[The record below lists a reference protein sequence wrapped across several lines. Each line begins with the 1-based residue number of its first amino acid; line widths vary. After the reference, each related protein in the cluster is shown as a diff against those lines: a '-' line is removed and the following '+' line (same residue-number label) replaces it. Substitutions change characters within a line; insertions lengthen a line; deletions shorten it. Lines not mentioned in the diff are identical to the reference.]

1 MGRPYLFFLQL
12 FFLIINTSLLFS
24 QTNKTDSAMEFK
36 KVIPGKEYEASG
48 LKRFFW
54 GNNYRDEWTIP
65 ATVRILK
72 LDSAEA
78 EYEELS
84 QNDSYQTLNLHVK
97 NAKGKE
103 YLIRPVDKHLGQN
116 LPPLFRGTFIDKR
129 LRDGGSASNP
139 YAGSP
144 VPALAAAAK
153 IYSSNIYYRYLP
165 SQPALGDK
173 NNTFADKFYV
183 FEEIAPGNF
192 KNYIST
198 TTLLDRLNSDPGIS
212 IDEQALI
219 KARLF
224 DMFLNDWNRHEQHWL
239 WGETKNGNK
248 VTYIPLP
255 VNRDQA
261 LSNYDGLLF
270 GAGIGAGNLNYFQK
284 FKNDIPNVKFINQ
297 REKDFD
303 RRLLNQAGLEAWQS
317 AAKDLQQ
324 SLTDTAIEEAVKHF
338 PPEIYARIGAE
349 ITAKLKER
357 RKHIVEWANE
367 YYRFISKEVQITG
380 SEGNDYFDVQRISNN
395 EVRIQVSS
403 MDNNSLFYSR
413 TFRSSETKEIRLFG
427 LNGNDTYRISGN
439 SNNSIS
445 IKISDGINNDS
456 VIDVSSLSEKN
467 RSIIVYA
474 KDGIKTNGKN
484 SIYINHDTTFRSY
497 NYNWFRYNRRSLSPH
512 IFYSTEDRLYAA
524 VTYRVISNSWDKRP
538 FASSQSLSLH
548 YSVMELAPSITYKG
562 LFSSRVLGSYLSLLA
577 NYDHVR
583 WQFYF
588 GLGNDTRFNKSEKL
602 KYYTTR
608 TRQWIFQPQLTK
620 AFGNNTI
627 NLNASLQGIKVLDDS
642 ARLIAKPGLNTTDY
656 KWQTYVGG
664 GLSYSYQQLN
674 NAIIPTK
681 GFYIRASAS
690 GEKNINNPESYY
702 MRYAGHA
709 YFYIPLTSKFSLNI
723 RSGAITVTGNP
734 EFYQHASIGGVT
746 FRGSARDRF
755 RGKTAFYNTND
766 LRYIAPFRSWFFNGK
781 AGVFAF
787 CDNGR
792 VWLPGEDSKAWH
804 VAYGGGL
811 IIVPFNLFYLDG
823 SLGFYRNEYSVQ
835 VRMTFPFPS
844 N

>member
-1 MGRPYLFFLQL
+1 MRRLILFFLYLL
-12 FFLIINTSLLFS
+12 FLLTYSTFLFS
-24 QTNKTDSAMEFK
+24 QTNQIDSLTEFT
-36 KVIPGKEYEASG
+36 KVIPGKEYKASSF
-48 LKRFFW
+48 KRLFW
-54 GNNYRDEWTIP
+54 GNNYRDEWTMP
-65 ATVRILK
+65 ATVKVLRI
-72 LDSAEA
+72 DSAKTQF
-78 EYEELS
+78 EELS
-84 QNDSYQTLNLHVK
+84 SGNDNQTSSFHIK
-97 NAKGKE
+97 SAEGKE
-103 YLIRPVDKHLGQN
+103 YLIRPVDKRLGKK
-116 LPPLFRGTFIDKR
+116 LPEIFHGTFIDKR
-129 LRDGGSASNP
+129 LKDGGSASNP
-139 YAGSP
+139 YAGAP
-144 VPALAAAAK
+144 VPTLAAAAK
-153 IYSSNIYYRYLP
+153 IYSSNTAYRYVP
-165 SQPALGDK
+165 AQPTPGK
-173 NNTFADKFYV
+173 YNETYGNKFFV
-183 FEEIAPGNF
+183 FEELVPGNF
-192 KNYIST
+192 QSYVTT
-198 TTLLDRLNSDPGIS
+198 TTLLTTLNSNPYIS
-212 IDEQALI
+212 VDEQALI

-224 DMFLNDWNRHEQHWL
+224 DMFLNDWNRPEENWL
-239 WGETKNGNK
+239 WGETISGNNT
-248 VTYIPLP
+248 TYVPLP

-261 LSNYDGLLF
+261 LSNYDGLFF

-284 FKNDIPNVKFINQ
+284 FKNDIPSAKFINQ
-297 REKDFD
+297 REKDLD
-303 RRLLNQAGLEAWQS
+303 RRLLNQAGLEAWQN

-338 PPEIYARIGAE
+338 PPEIYTKIGAE
-349 ITAKLKER
+349 ITVKLKER
-357 RKHIVEWANE
+357 RKHIIRWANE
-367 YYRFISKEVQITG
+367 YYHFLSKEVQVTG
-380 SEGNDYFDVQRISNN
+380 SEGDDYFDVQRISNN
-395 EVRIQVSS
+395 EVRVQVYRLH
-403 MDNNSLFYSR
+403 NNLPFYLR
-413 TFRSSETKEIRLFG
+413 TFKSSETKEVRLFG
-427 LNGNDTYRISGN
+427 LNGNDIYRISGKGK
-439 SNNSIS
+439 NSIS

-456 VIDVSSLSEKN
+456 VTDVSSLSEKN
-467 RSIIVYA
+467 KSIIVYA
-474 KDGIKTNGKN
+474 KDIKTDSSN
-484 SIYINHDTTFRSY
+484 SIHINHDTTFRSY
-497 NYNWFRYNRRSLSPH
+497 RYDWFRYNRRGLSPLV
-512 IFYSTEDRLYAA
+512 FYSMEDRLYAA
-524 VTYRVISNSWDKRP
+524 LTYRAVANSWDKRP

-562 LFSSRVLGSYLSLLA
+562 LFPSRILGSYLSLLA

-588 GLGNDTRFNKSEKL
+588 GLGNDTRFEKSEKL

-627 NLNASLQGIKVLDDS
+627 NINAGLQGIKVLDDS

-656 KWQTYVGG
+656 KWQTYAGG

-681 GFYIRASAS
+681 GFYIRASVS

-709 YFYIPLTSKFSLNI
+709 YFYIPLTSKFSLDI

-734 EFYQHASIGGVT
+734 EFYQHASIGGIT

-811 IIVPFNLFYLDG
+811 IISPFNLFYLDG
-823 SLGFYRNEYSVQ
+823 SLGFYKNEYSVQ